1 MGDFNH
7 VIEEGGPLSNSA
19 WVKVLLFD
27 KTLISCRASL
37 AFMGESE
44 TQLGMWLSDGS
55 RQAWIS
61 ALTVADP
68 ETIEFLIW
76 PTGER
81 CRVLHRDPKGSAV
94 RLQLKEPVA

>member
-1 MGDFNH
+1 MSDFNP

-19 WVKVLLFD
+19 RVRVQLFD
-27 KTLISCRASL
+27 GTLLSCRANL
-37 AFMGESE
+37 AFMGQSQ
-44 TQLGMWLSDGS
+44 TQLGMFMSDGS

-61 ALTVADP
+61 ELTVADP